1 MIMETENKLPELQE
15 LGPVLQQL
23 FKEAKNT
30 AAFSDDD
37 VPMVFVDDDDESI
50 QDFIQEIHHPA
61 IQSIED
67 IYRSIETDLQ
77 KFPVLQS
84 VVATRQ
90 DDTIV
95 TCYGDFQLYVIEP
108 EKAQKAWQK
117 IGQHHTDQE
126 LLRTLNTIQKTN
138 FQDTDYAGLR
148 YKEAWNALEA
158 FQLPEEVLAHFDEAL
173 ENSKND
179 STPEIESAM
188 NFIVDFAVTHRY
200 ATATMT
206 AAKIEIHT
214 SMDQITSP
222 IMLKEGTKI
231 AAIKDQRSGIE
242 GTIWVSDGYESM
254 MHFVDFQGKHYT
266 DWDSF
271 PKELQDAIRND
282 SDWKKNLGLKEVTN
296 LQEGCFDLLFI
307 DRAGNILIND
317 TVEVAGLTDAALEGC
332 LKGSLTAAKTLA
344 AQKKTYD
351 KGEIRSQTEDEEFTV
366 EKAPA
371 TLDDLKEPQ
380 TRDEA
385 VHALVDS
392 LMKSGKSVD
401 DIDEMF
407 SQIKMSAISRAEE
420 VARSAGKEEAAD
432 KLR

>member
-1 MIMETENKLPELQE
+1 MESENRLPELQE

-23 FKEAKNT
+23 FKEAKDT
-30 AAFSDDD
+30 ATFSDND

-50 QDFIQEIHHPA
+50 QDFIQEIHHSD
-61 IQSIED
+61 IQSVED
-67 IYRSIETDLQ
+67 IYESIEKDLQ

-84 VVATRQ
+84 VVAVRQ
-90 DDTIV
+90 DNAIV

-108 EKAQKAWQK
+108 ENMQKTWQE
-117 IGQHHTDQE
+117 IGQHHTEQE

-138 FQDTDYAGLR
+138 FQDTNYAGLR
-148 YKEAWNALEA
+148 HKEAWDALTA

-188 NFIVDFAVTHRY
+188 NFIVDFAVSHGY
-200 ATATMT
+200 AAATVKNT
-206 AAKIEIHT
+206 KIEIHT
-214 SMDQITSP
+214 SVDEITSP
-222 IMLKEGTKI
+222 IMLKEGTEI
-231 AAIKDQRSGIE
+231 ASIKDQKSGIE

-254 MHFVDFQGKHYT
+254 MHFVDFQGEHYT
-266 DWDSF
+266 DWDAF
-271 PKELQDAIRND
+271 QKELQDAIRND
-282 SDWKKNLGLKEVTN
+282 SDWKKNLGLKEGTN
-296 LQEGCFDLLFI
+296 LQEGCFDLMFT
-307 DRAGNILIND
+307 DKEGNILIDD
-317 TVEVAGLTDAALEGC
+317 TVEVAGLTDAELEGR
-332 LKGSLTAAKTLA
+332 LKGSLTSAKALA
-344 AQKKTYD
+344 AQKKTFD
-351 KGEIRSQTEDEEFTV
+351 KGEIRNQMKEEAFTV

-380 TRDEA
+380 TRDKA
-385 VHALVDS
+385 VYALVDS

-420 VARSAGKEEAAD
+420 VARSAGKEETAD